1 MNSLSILIF
10 NSKYVSLFFIFAI
23 LASAVLIYDGYF
35 SSIHAKKPKSY
46 KDVNIVDKGLKFE
59 PIASG
64 FDFPTGMA
72 FVGPD
77 DIIVI
82 EKNTG
87 QVIRIRNGT
96 ELEEPLLQVNIANT
110 SERGLLGVAV
120 SKSQNND
127 SAFPYVFLFYTE
139 SKDKTGEKIL
149 GNRLYRYDLVDNKL
163 VNPKLLLDLPFL
175 PGPSHDGG
183 VLAVGPD
190 GKSLYLVIGNLNFI
204 QNQTYMTKAQNV
216 KDGPAPDGRG
226 GILRITFD
234 GETIDGKGI
243 LGDEDPLSKY
253 YAYGLRNSFGIGFD
267 PLTGQLWDT
276 ENGQSTNDEINLVQ
290 PGFNSGWRVIQGP
303 SSLKADFDKND
314 LEDFDGK
321 GNYRDPEF
329 DWFDTIAPTSV
340 LFFNSDKLGDRYEND
355 LFIGSVKNGTLYQFE
370 LGDNRS
376 QLDLKGPLADKI
388 ADNSSELKD
397 VTFANKLGVI
407 TDLEVGPD
415 GYLYVLSDFRRDGTI
430 FKISQIDN
438 MTSTTKNE

>member
-1 MNSLSILIF
+1 VNSLSILIC
-10 NSKYVSLFFIFAI
+10 NSKYVSFFFIFAI
-23 LASAVLIYDGYF
+23 LASVVLIYDGYF

-46 KDVNIVDKGLKFE
+46 KDVNIIDKGLMFE
-59 PIASG
+59 PVASG
-64 FDFPTGMA
+64 FDFPTGMV
-72 FVGPD
+72 FIGEND
-77 DIIVI
+77 MIVI

-87 QVIRIRNGT
+87 QVIRIQNGT
-96 ELEEPLLQVNIANT
+96 ELQEPLLQVNIANT
-110 SERGLLGVAV
+110 SERGLLGIAV
-120 SKSQNND
+120 SQPHYKNST
-127 SAFPYVFLFYTE
+127 FPYVFLFYTE
-139 SKDKTGEKIL
+139 SIDKTGEKIL

-183 VLAVGPD
+183 VLTVGPD
-190 GKSLYLVIGNLNFI
+190 GESLYLVIGNLNFI
-204 QNQTYMTKAQNV
+204 QNLTYMTKAQNV
-216 KDGPAPDGRG
+216 KDGPTPDGRG
-226 GILRITFD
+226 GILRISFD
-234 GETIDGKGI
+234 GDVIDGKGI
-243 LGDEDPLSKY
+243 LGDDDPLNKY

-314 LEDFDGK
+314 LEDFGGK
-321 GNYRDPEF
+321 GSYRDPEF
-329 DWFDTIAPTSV
+329 DWFDTVAPTSV

-355 LFIGSVKNGTLYQFE
+355 LFIGSVKNGTLYHFE
-370 LGDNRS
+370 LSENRS
-376 QLDLKGPLADKI
+376 QLDLNGPLADKI

-415 GYLYVLSDFRRDGTI
+415 GYLYVLSDFRRDGTV
-430 FKISQIDN
+430 FRISPTDN
-438 MTSTTKNE
+438 MTYASAE